1 MEWFKDKFTEDAFDG
16 IKENVILAKKTI
28 VHNKN
33 VHTTQLRQ
41 IGWGPM
47 GQQTKEGTNS
57 NDKKYKEDKDILA
70 NAYPSSSSFRNR
82 LKRTS
87 GPATS
92 SAIFASNDLESP
104 GTKNSDLHRKSE
116 SYVE

>member
-1 MEWFKDKFTEDAFDG
+1 MEWFKDKFAEEAIDG
-16 IKENVILAKKTI
+16 IKENVILAKTI
-28 VHNKN
+28 VHTKN
-33 VHTTQLRQ
+33 AHTTQLRQ

-47 GQQTKEGTNS
+47 GQTKEGTNS
-57 NDKKYKEDKDILA
+57 NDKYKEDKKGILA